1 MRTLRAICF
10 RRWSTCFSMSAV
22 GTDIDTR
29 RSRFP
34 SVSTLDG
41 ISSLFVW
48 CEGRDSNP
56 HALRRQILS
65 LVRLPIPPP
74 SQKNQRIIAA
84 DGGRPLREL
93 PRRFA
98 AAARILAPVSY
109 THLRAHETGRN

>member
-1 MRTLRAICF
+1 MRTLRAIFF
-10 RRWSTCFSMSAV
+10 RRSSTCFSTSAA
-22 GTDIDTR
+22 GTDIETR

-41 ISSLFVW
+41 IFSLFVFW

-74 SQKNQRIIAA
+74 SQKNQRIIAPA
-84 DGGRPLREL
+84 VQSLFQHGSGPLREL
-93 PRRFA
+93 PRRVA
-98 AAARILAPVSY
+98 A
-109 THLRAHETGRN
+109 